1 MNSVLGSGA
10 GNGLSSNLRN
20 GSIGTRSNDESEKAV
35 KKPVKKVA
43 IKEKSSALK
52 KHLKYLVPEM
62 KLALIREAGVKPI
75 AIKSAGCV
83 GQFVEPMRH
92 YSEEHFIAFHLD
104 CKFHVI
110 GFHEVSHGTLSAS
123 LVHPREVFKAAL
135 LANSYAIIVAH
146 NHPGG
151 SETPSK
157 EDVQTTKQLIEA
169 GELLGVHVLD
179 HVIVTASGL
188 ASLRET
194 HSHLWP

>member
-1 MNSVLGSGA
+1 M
-10 GNGLSSNLRN
+10 
-20 GSIGTRSNDESEKAV
+20 
-35 KKPVKKVA
+35 
-43 IKEKSSALK
+43 
-52 KHLKYLVPEM
+52 
-62 KLALIREAGVKPI
+62 
-75 AIKSAGCV
+75 
-83 GQFVEPMRH
+83 FEPLRH

-104 CKFHVI
+104 CKFHAI
-110 GFHEVSHGTLSAS
+110 GFHEVSHSTLSAS

-157 EDVQTTKQLIEA
+157 EDVQTTKQLVEA